1 MCGIAGFSG
10 RFEQDVLER
19 MNQAIAHR
27 GPDDSGL
34 LMVPEHGVGLAHRR
48 LSIIDLSSRGHQPMA
63 DVSGRVTI
71 VFNGEIYNY
80 RELRKE
86 LLEDGYGFSSKT
98 DTEVLL
104 NLYLRDGEKM
114 ISRLNGI
121 FAFAIYDSRDGSL
134 LLVRDGLGVKP
145 FYFAETPK
153 GVLFASE
160 IKALL
165 QEPSIERRLNH
176 QAVGHH
182 LLYLWCPSPLTMLK
196 SVHKLEPGHAMR
208 IRDGRI
214 QERWC
219 WYDLPYDQQFVD
231 WPTEDAI
238 VQVRKCLTLA
248 VERQLVSDVPVGA
261 FLSGGLDSSSVV
273 ALAQRAMGNDRLQCF
288 TIGFKDPS
296 ARAEGMADDLPYAQR
311 VARHLDIDL
320 HTIYV
325 GPEMVDELEN
335 MIWWL
340 DEPQAD
346 PAPINA
352 LFISQLAR
360 QHGIK
365 VLLSG
370 AGGDDI
376 FTGYRRHYALVREPY
391 WSWLP
396 GRVRGSM
403 RTAASWIR
411 PTNEFQRR
419 LSKAFRYAN
428 LEGDDRIA
436 AYFHW
441 IDMDHLSTVFGP
453 DLNREMTE
461 SMQSPV
467 HQALAS
473 LPAEVPALNRML
485 YLESKFFLTDHNLN
499 YVDKVSM
506 ASGVEVRVPLID
518 PDLVSLAAR
527 LPLHLKQKGSV
538 GKWILRKAM
547 EPYLPKDVLHRKKT
561 GFGAPL
567 RHWLRHDLRPMVDD
581 VLSERSVRERGLF
594 DPKGVRNMVEQDRN
608 RRYDASYTIFSMMC
622 IEIWCRMFI
631 DRPMPSPDRRDL
643 GSATENA

>member
-1 MCGIAGFSG
+1 
-10 RFEQDVLER
+10 
-19 MNQAIAHR
+19 
-27 GPDDSGL
+27 
-34 LMVPEHGVGLAHRR
+34 
-48 LSIIDLSSRGHQPMA
+48 
-63 DVSGRVTI
+63 
-71 VFNGEIYNY
+71 
-80 RELRKE
+80 
-86 LLEDGYGFSSKT
+86 
-98 DTEVLL
+98 
-104 NLYLRDGEKM
+104 
-114 ISRLNGI
+114 
-121 FAFAIYDSRDGSL
+121 
-134 LLVRDGLGVKP
+134 
-145 FYFAETPK
+145 
-153 GVLFASE
+153 
-160 IKALL
+160 
-165 QEPSIERRLNH
+165 
-176 QAVGHH
+176 
-182 LLYLWCPSPLTMLK
+182 
-196 SVHKLEPGHAMR
+196 
-208 IRDGRI
+208 
-214 QERWC
+214 
-219 WYDLPYDQQFVD
+219 
-231 WPTEDAI
+231 
-238 VQVRKCLTLA
+238 
-248 VERQLVSDVPVGA
+248 
-261 FLSGGLDSSSVV
+261 
-273 ALAQRAMGNDRLQCF
+273 
-288 TIGFKDPS
+288 
-296 ARAEGMADDLPYAQR
+296 
-311 VARHLDIDL
+311 
-320 HTIYV
+320 
-325 GPEMVDELEN
+325 MVDELEN

-396 GRVRGSM
+396 SRVRGSM
-403 RTAASWIR
+403 RAVASRIR

-453 DLNREMTE
+453 DLNREMTD
-461 SMQSPV
+461 SKQSPV

-527 LPLHLKQKGSV
+527 LPLHLKQKGRV

-547 EPYLPKDVLHRKKT
+547 EPYLPKAVLHRGKT

-581 VLSERSVRERGLF
+581 VLSERAIRERGLF
-594 DPKGVRNMVEQDRN
+594 DPEGVRKMVEQDRK
-608 RRYDASYTIFSMMC
+608 RQYDASYTIFSMMC
-622 IEIWCRMFI
+622 IELWCRMFI
-631 DRPMPSPDRRDL
+631 DHPVPSLDRSCL